1 MKCRRGDKEEALR
14 ISKELKDI
22 EHPYFFGEHTYW
34 RACIALLLG
43 DHQNAVELLRESFA
57 QGKEYGV
64 FLHRDM
70 DLEPFRNYK
79 PFQELLRPKG

>member
-22 EHPYFFGEHTYW
+22 ERPYLFGEHTYW
-34 RACIALLLG
+34 RACIAL
-43 DHQNAVELLRESFA
+43 LLRESFA

-70 DLEPFRNYK
+70 DLEPLRNYK